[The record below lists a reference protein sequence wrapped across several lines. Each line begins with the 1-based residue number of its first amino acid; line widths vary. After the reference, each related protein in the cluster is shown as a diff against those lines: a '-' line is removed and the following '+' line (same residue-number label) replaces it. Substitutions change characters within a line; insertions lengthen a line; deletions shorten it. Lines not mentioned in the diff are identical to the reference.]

1 MGLFDIFLNKEK
13 GKQELQDKAAKLK
26 ATITR
31 KISQHEAIKSTNRLA
46 LFVSIE
52 DYISNASSAMT
63 DVTGYSQTELMKMK
77 FTDLIFPSD
86 LTKYA
91 SIIHGTKRDIKSF
104 TVRLLTK
111 DKEIVSTKVT
121 FSKSENHYYLELT
134 KN

>member
-13 GKQELQDKAAKLK
+13 GKQELQNKAAKLK

-91 SIIHGTKRDIKSF
+91 SIIHGTKRGIKSF